1 MFARDMGVGVVQPR
15 DVARGMTKVVR
26 SAEQTSLKSCMKL
39 APVQES
45 RNLLEGNLLSSAT
58 PPAPRFTRSVV
69 CLSLPFIDP
78 KPKEVDRLLFR
89 SSFDDWLFQ
98 NPNLNRG

>member
-26 SAEQTSLKSCMKL
+26 SAEQTSLKSCIKL

-45 RNLLEGNLLSSAT
+45 RNLLEGNLLRHAARAALYQISG
-58 PPAPRFTRSVV
+58 
-69 CLSLPFIDP
+69 LSLFA
-78 KPKEVDRLLFR
+78 LY
-89 SSFDDWLFQ
+89 
-98 NPNLNRG
+98 